1 MGEADR
7 GMEKGREV
15 LAEARQQAET
25 LVQETRDGNMPKE
38 VLGRCAGCFR
48 MMAEALSGLSASRS
62 LQGPPNADLLEEAG
76 AVCDLL
82 RSVLVQH
89 LPPETAGEEIRR
101 LRAANRSLT
110 HEKNRYY
117 NIFAATT
124 NLVLVA
130 DHQGRITRTN
140 PEAERCF
147 PDGIALGRLF
157 WQLLELKG
165 STLEEVLATYRLE
178 SSHEIRLFGGSRYYA
193 MRILPFSPVLSGV
206 RGYILILNDITLL
219 VDHAQEL
226 EKLVAE
232 RTHALVNSEAML
244 RHIFQSAG
252 NGIMLVDEDCS
263 IVKANRR
270 AGIIYGR
277 SVEMLVGLDVRTL
290 TDESGREVLAACF
303 SAPDEQPGRSGEI
316 AGRRPDGCTLPTNI
330 TVTQVT
336 IDDRRFWTVI
346 VRDISRQKALE
357 EKLRLEKTQS
367 EEMNVTLR
375 NVLKSID
382 GERRQFEQKIARKIR
397 SDLLPALEKVRRE
410 AAAGV
415 RSSYLDLVREQ
426 LIGLTKGFETE
437 FDAGLLKLSRTEIA
451 ICRFIQAGCT
461 TKEICEALNL
471 AFETV
476 QTHRKNIR
484 RKLGL
489 KGRNINLHAFLAGSR
504 RSLVSSRD

>member
-1 MGEADR
+1 MSDDDR
-7 GMEKGREV
+7 GMEKGPDV
-15 LAEARQQAET
+15 
-25 LVQETRDGNMPKE
+25 P
-38 VLGRCAGCFR
+38 
-48 MMAEALSGLSASRS
+48 ASR
-62 LQGPPNADLLEEAG
+62 QA
-76 AVCDLL
+76 
-82 RSVLVQH
+82 
-89 LPPETAGEEIRR
+89 PETAGEELRR

-110 HEKNRYY
+110 LEKNRYHD
-117 NIFAATT
+117 IFAATT

-147 PDGIALGRLF
+147 PGGSAIGRFF
-157 WQLLELKG
+157 WQVLELKG
-165 STLEEVLATYRLE
+165 AGLKEVLAAYRLE
-178 SSHEIRLFGGSRYYA
+178 SSHEINLFGGRRCYA
-193 MRILPFSPVLSGV
+193 LRILPCDPALSGV
-206 RGYILILNDITLL
+206 RGYILILNDITRL

-226 EKLVAE
+226 EKLVEE
-232 RTHALVNSEAML
+232 RTHALANSEAML

-252 NGIMLVDEDCS
+252 NGIMLINEDYS
-263 IVKANRR
+263 IVKANRW

-277 SVEMLVGLDVRTL
+277 SVERLVGLDVRTL
-290 TDESGREVLAACF
+290 TDEPGRQVLADCF
-303 SAPDEQPGRSGEI
+303 SSPEEQPARSGEI
-316 AGRRPDGCTLPTNI
+316 TGVRPDGGTLPTNI
-330 TVTQVT
+330 TVTRLT
-336 IDDRRFWTVI
+336 FGDSRFWTVI

-357 EKLRLEKTQS
+357 ETLLLEKTQT

-382 GERRQFEQKIARKIR
+382 GERRQFEQRIARKIR

-426 LIGLTKGFETE
+426 LIGLTKGFENE
-437 FDAGLLKLSRTEIA
+437 LDSALLKLSRAEIA

-461 TKEICEALNL
+461 TKEICDALNL

-489 KGRNINLHAFLAGSR
+489 KGRNINLHAFLSGSR
-504 RSLVSSRD
+504 RTLVSSHD

>member
-1 MGEADR
+1 MVADDR
-7 GMEKGREV
+7 GMEKGPDV
-15 LAEARQQAET
+15 LASRQESET
-25 LVQETRDGNMPKE
+25 T
-38 VLGRCAGCFR
+38 
-48 MMAEALSGLSASRS
+48 
-62 LQGPPNADLLEEAG
+62 
-76 AVCDLL
+76 
-82 RSVLVQH
+82 
-89 LPPETAGEEIRR
+89 GEELRR
-101 LRAANRSLT
+101 LRTANRSLT
-110 HEKNRYY
+110 LEKNWYH

-130 DHQGRITRTN
+130 DHLGRITRTN

-147 PDGIALGRLF
+147 PSGSATGRFF
-157 WQLLELKG
+157 WQILDLKG
-165 STLEEVLATYRLE
+165 SSLEEVLATYRLE
-178 SSHEIRLFGGSRYYA
+178 SSHEIHLFGGRRTYA
-193 MRILPFSPVLSGV
+193 LRILPCDPALSGV
-206 RGYILILNDITLL
+206 RGYILILNDITRL

-226 EKLVAE
+226 EKLVEE
-232 RTHALVNSEAML
+232 RTHALANSEAML

-270 AGIIYGR
+270 AGIIFGR

-290 TDESGREVLAACF
+290 TDETGRTVLADCLF
-303 SAPDEQPGRSGEI
+303 CPEEQPGKSVDI
-316 AGRRPDGCTLPTNI
+316 AGLRADGCILPTNI
-330 TVTQVT
+330 TVTRVT
-336 IDDRRFWTVI
+336 IDDSRFWTVI

-357 EKLRLEKTQS
+357 EKLLLEKTQT

-382 GERRQFEQKIARKIR
+382 GERRQFEQRIARKIR

-426 LIGLTKGFETE
+426 LVGLTKGFENE
-437 FDAGLLKLSRTEIA
+437 LDAALLKLSRAEIA

-461 TKEICEALNL
+461 TKEICDALNL

-504 RSLVSSRD
+504 RTLVSSHD